1 MPGRLPVGQCRCR
14 KRPDEELVRRD
25 MRANTVSVLRQGSAG
40 YSPRLLAHL
49 GHTAPDQLNILGQG
63 HLLFDNSVALLCSAK
78 APAGILLAV
87 HDLAQ
92 QWRQGTQVIISGFH
106 SPVEQ
111 EAFEILLRGPGQV
124 IYCPARSLPKRLK
137 PAWRT
142 ALDAGRL
149 TLISP
154 FPNTIRRATKETAI
168 FRNRFIAA
176 LADTIFIAY
185 AHPGSSTEQLA
196 KEVLEWG
203 KPVRTLSHESTNSL
217 RAIGVTLFEE

>member
-1 MPGRLPVGQCRCR
+1 MSKPTQGYLHSDSTDYPRQINAYLGSEAPTCLATWGRSALWPVTSNRVLA
-14 KRPDEELVRRD
+14 LV
-25 MRANTVSVLRQGSAG
+25 
-40 YSPRLLAHL
+40 
-49 GHTAPDQLNILGQG
+49 
-63 HLLFDNSVALLCSAK
+63 CSAK
-78 APAGILLAV
+78 APASILLAV

-92 QWRQGTQVIISGFH
+92 QWRHGPQVIISGFH
-106 SPVEQ
+106 SPVEL
-111 EAFEILLRGPGQV
+111 EAFEVLLRGPGQI
-124 IYCPARSLPKRLK
+124 IYCPARGLPKRLK

-142 ALDAGRL
+142 ALDTERL

-154 FPNTIRRATKETAI
+154 FPDTIRRATKETAS

-196 KEVLEWG
+196 KEVLGWG